1 MATPRNKRGPFDG
14 QSVKDTQKEDSK
26 PPTHARVPEEKRA
39 AEYLANERTFLA
51 WIRTSISAI
60 SFGFLIT
67 RVPEWIY
74 RSAAPGEHLGTGRI
88 STSFVMGLGM
98 MAFGAVGAVLAAWR
112 YHNINHAIEE
122 GRVKADRNLVIL
134 VTVLVVLL
142 VTGMISFMLVN
153 E

>member
-1 MATPRNKRGPFDG
+1 MREP
-14 QSVKDTQKEDSK
+14 DSK

-39 AEYLANERTFLA
+39 TEYMANERTFLA
-51 WIRTSISAI
+51 WIRTSIAVI

-67 RVPEWIY
+67 RVPDLIH
-74 RSAAPGEHLGTGRI
+74 RSIAPGEQPSTGRI
-88 STSFVMGLGM
+88 RTSFVMGLTM

-112 YHNINHAIEE
+112 YHIVNRAIDE
-122 GRVKADRNLVIL
+122 GRVKPDRGLVIL

-142 VTGMISFMLVN
+142 TMGMITFMLLN

>member
-1 MATPRNKRGPFDG
+1 MTDMQEP
-14 QSVKDTQKEDSK
+14 DSK

-39 AEYLANERTFLA
+39 TEYLANERTFLA
-51 WIRTSISAI
+51 WIRTCIAVI

-67 RVPEWIY
+67 RVPEWIR
-74 RSAAPGEHLGTGRI
+74 RSPASVEQPGTGRI

-98 MAFGAVGAVLAAWR
+98 MAFGAIGAVLAAWR
-112 YHNINHAIEE
+112 YHKVNCAIDE
-122 GRVKADRNLVIL
+122 GRVKPDRGLVIL

-142 VTGMISFMLVN
+142 SAGMIAFMLLN